1 MIKIART
8 RRALVRN
15 AEGFT
20 LIELLIVVVIIAIL
34 LSVAIGAQLAIRQ
47 RAANEAAKS
56 LVFQAVPSLETYYA
70 DHGGYAGV
78 TMAGLK
84 AGYDQAL
91 DTTRISLANVTADSY
106 CVQATYSGEIWRKNG
121 PGQLPE
127 KLPCP

>member
-1 MIKIART
+1 MLNNART
-8 RRALVRN
+8 RRSLVRN

-20 LIELLIVVVIIAIL
+20 LIELLIVAVIMAIL
-34 LSVAIGAQLAIRQ
+34 LSIVIGTNLSIRQ

-56 LVFQAVPSLETYYA
+56 LVFQAVPSLEAWYA
-70 DHGGYAGV
+70 DHSSYQGV
-78 TMAGLK
+78 TVAGLQ

-91 DTTRISLANVTADSY
+91 DTSKISVSNVTADSY
-106 CVQATYSGEIWRKNG
+106 CVQATYKSEVWRKNG